1 MMKNL
6 SIAFSLMV
14 LLVACDKDETPKEEE
29 EAQLAPAEFVFEGD
43 PNVSIDYKFTS
54 TTKGT
59 AYKWDFGD
67 GTTSNK
73 KSVWHTF
80 PTRGEYSVTLEVTT
94 DEGTRTGAQSVNVT
108 AEDKYLISKKW
119 KHVSGT
125 KNGEDYP
132 DANGN
137 VTQFYGNGVVY
148 LGTLDFTWSFEDDN
162 QVVVINYG
170 SGYPPSRW
178 NVIKLTAFEFVY
190 GVESKDGDKFTYTL
204 HPDE

>member
-1 MMKNL
+1 MKNL
-6 SIAFSLMV
+6 SIAFSLLV
-14 LLVACDKDETPKEEE
+14 LLASCGKEEVPEEE
-29 EAQLAPAEFVFEGD
+29 EVKLSPAEFVLEGD

-54 TTKGT
+54 TTKGS

-80 PTRGEYSVTLEVTT
+80 PTRGDYTVTLEVTT
-94 DEGTRTGAQSVNVT
+94 DEGQRLGSKSVSVT
-108 AEDKYLISKKW
+108 ADDKHLISKKW

-137 VTQFYGNGVVY
+137 VTQLYGNGVIF

-162 QVVVINYG
+162 KVVVINYG

-178 NVIKLTAFEFVY
+178 NIIKLTAFEFVY
-190 GVESKDGDKFTYTL
+190 GVDTDDGDKFTFTL